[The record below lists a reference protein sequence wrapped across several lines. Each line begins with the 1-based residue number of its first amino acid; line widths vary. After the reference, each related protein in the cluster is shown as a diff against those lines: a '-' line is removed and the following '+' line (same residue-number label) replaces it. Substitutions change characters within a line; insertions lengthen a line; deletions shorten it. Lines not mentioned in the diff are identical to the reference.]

1 MHAEENMIP
10 RCRHR
15 FIAFVTL
22 FALLLPLIPVTATAS
37 SADAATVGAIHV
49 WDTATDAVP
58 RFESAPCSFPLT
70 TGQTEGTNVTCG
82 FVVVPEDHANP
93 TGRTIRLATAQFKAT
108 GKYPD
113 PEPIVYLEG
122 GPGAAAIGMSTAA
135 FAARFS
141 ASRDFV
147 IFDQRGTGR
156 SEPSLACSEL
166 QSQSALNVSL
176 ADSERQRIDQLFQC
190 RDRLVGKGINLSAY
204 TTDQNA
210 ADVNDLRIALGYDTI
225 DLLGVSYGTRLA
237 LTVMRDFPQAIHS
250 VVLDSVS
257 ALQVDSYAQYAVS
270 FDRALNLLFSSCAAA
285 DTCNAAFPNLKADF
299 SQVVAQLD
307 ANPATVSVIDKN
319 GKPVSYVTNGWRFI
333 NVMQGW
339 LYSSYRLRYLPML
352 IEQLKAGDTTLLTYF
367 DKLALASGNA
377 TSSGM
382 VYSVRCSD
390 YAPFGSAETTTAAA
404 QGLLPEIRDDYMPQ
418 ERDVF
423 TICAQWP
430 TKSAD
435 PVDHQ
440 PVTSDIPTLVL
451 ASQNDPVTPP
461 AFSQMAA
468 QTLSRSFFVETP
480 GIGHSILGNG
490 GTCAVT
496 IIGRF
501 FATPTRKP
509 NTDCISAF
517 GVTYVTTGK
526 IYVTP
531 PPMTIDPTMR
541 YTATIV
547 TNKGTMNLQLYADV
561 APLAVNNF
569 VFLANDH
576 FYDGVPFHRVLP
588 GLLAQTGDLT
598 GAGVGGPGYMFTDD
612 PVPDNLNYDRGTVA
626 MASRDPSATGSQ
638 FFLCA
643 DSLHEQA
650 RTFTIF
656 GKVTDGLDVLDKIVA
671 VPRTYGLDGA
681 QSKPTEPAFIV
692 SVTIQVQE
700 R

>member
-1 MHAEENMIP
+1 MAP
-10 RCRHR
+10 RYRYR
-15 FIAFVTL
+15 LI
-22 FALLLPLIPVTATAS
+22 ALLALVALSFPLIPRAVAAP
-37 SADAATVGAIHV
+37 SAGAAADGVLHPWDAAS
-49 WDTATDAVP
+49 DTVP
-58 RFESAPCSFPLT
+58 RFESASCSFPLA

-82 FVVVPEDHANP
+82 VVVVPEDHANP
-93 TGRTIRLATAQFKAT
+93 TGPTIRLAATRFKAT
-108 GKYPD
+108 GQYPA

-122 GPGAAAIGMSTAA
+122 GPGIAAIGTSTAA
-135 FAARFS
+135 FAARFT

-166 QSQSALNVSL
+166 QSQSSLNVSL
-176 ADSERQRIDQLFQC
+176 ADSEQQRIDQLFQC
-190 RDRLVGKGINLSAY
+190 RDRLVGTGINLSAY
-204 TTDQNA
+204 TTDQSA
-210 ADVNDLRIALGYDTI
+210 ADVNDLRIALGYDNL

-237 LTVMRDFPQAIHS
+237 LTVMRDFPQAAHS
-250 VVLDSVS
+250 VVLDSVP

-270 FDRALNLLFSSCAAA
+270 FDRALNLLFSSCTAD
-285 DTCNAAFPNLKADF
+285 DTCNTAFPNLKADF

-307 ANPATVSVIDKN
+307 ANPATVSVTDPDT
-319 GKPVSYVTNGWRFI
+319 GKSVSPVTNGWRFM
-333 NVMQGW
+333 NLMQGW

-367 DKLALASGNA
+367 DKLALAGGGS

-390 YAPFGSAETTTAAA
+390 YAPFGSAEATTAAA
-404 QGLLPEIRDDYMPQ
+404 QGLLPEIRDDYMPE

-430 TKSAD
+430 TKPAN

-451 ASQNDPVTPP
+451 ASENDPVTPP

-468 QTLSRSFFVETP
+468 QTLSRSFFVETA
-480 GIGHSILGNG
+480 GIGHSILSNG

-501 FATPTRKP
+501 FAAPTRKP
-509 NTDCISAF
+509 NTDCTSAF

-526 IYVTP
+526 IYLTP
-531 PPMTIDPTMR
+531 PPMTIDPTMQ

-547 TNKGTMNLQLYADV
+547 TNMGTINLQLYADI

-576 FYDGVPFHRVLP
+576 FYDGLPFHRVLP
-588 GLLAQTGDLT
+588 GLLAQTGDPT
-598 GAGVGGPGYMFTDD
+598 GAGVGGPGYTFKDD
-612 PVPDNLNYDRGTVA
+612 PVPDNLNYDRGTVG
-626 MASRDPSATGSQ
+626 MANRDPTATGSQ

-681 QSKPTEPAFIV
+681 QSKPTEPVFIV
-692 SVTIQVQE
+692 SVTVQAQS
-700 R
+700 

>member
-1 MHAEENMIP
+1 MTP

-15 FIAFVTL
+15 RIAFVTL
-22 FALLLPLIPVTATAS
+22 FALLLPLIPVTTAAS
-37 SADAATVGAIHV
+37 SDVVTGGAIHA
-49 WDTATDAVP
+49 WDTTPDTVP
-58 RFESAPCSFPLT
+58 RFESATCSFPLT

-93 TGRTIRLATAQFKAT
+93 TGPTIRLATARFTAT
-108 GKYPD
+108 GKYPA

-135 FAARFS
+135 FAARFT

-166 QSQSALNVSL
+166 QSQSALNISL
-176 ADSERQRIDQLFQC
+176 ADSEQQRIDQLFQC

-204 TTDQNA
+204 MTDQNA
-210 ADVNDLRIALGYDTI
+210 ADVNDLRVALGYDTL
-225 DLLGVSYGTRLA
+225 DVLGVSYGTRLA

-250 VVLDSVS
+250 VVLDSVP

-270 FDRALNLLFSSCAAA
+270 FDRALNLLFSSCAAD
-285 DTCNAAFPNLKADF
+285 DTCNTAFPHLKADF

-307 ANPATVSVIDKN
+307 ANPTTVRVTAPRTGTPI
-319 GKPVSYVTNGWRFI
+319 SYVTNGWRFM
-333 NVMQGW
+333 NLMQGW

-367 DKLALASGNA
+367 DKLALAGGGS

-390 YAPFGSAETTTAAA
+390 YAPFGSAESTTAAA
-404 QGLLPEIRDDYMPQ
+404 QGLLPEIRDDYMPE

-423 TICAQWP
+423 AICAQWP
-430 TKSAD
+430 TKPAN

-451 ASQNDPVTPP
+451 ASENDPVTPP

-468 QTLSRSFFVETP
+468 QTLSRSFVVETP
-480 GIGHSILGNG
+480 GIGHSILSNG
-490 GTCAVT
+490 GTCAVN

-501 FATPTRKP
+501 FAAPTRKP
-509 NTDCISAF
+509 NTDCTSAL

-526 IYVTP
+526 IYAAA
-531 PPMTIDPTMR
+531 PPMTIDPTR
-541 YTATIV
+541 QYTATII
-547 TNKGTMNLQLYADV
+547 TNKGTMNLQLFADV
-561 APLAVNNF
+561 APRAVTNF
-569 VFLANDH
+569 AFLANDH

-588 GLLAQTGDLT
+588 GLLAQTGDPT
-598 GAGVGGPGYMFTDD
+598 GAGVGGPGYTFTDD
-612 PVPDNLNYDRGTVA
+612 PVPATLNYDRGVVA
-626 MASRDPSATGSQ
+626 MANRDPTATGSQ

-656 GKVTDGLDVLDKIVA
+656 GKVTDGLDVLDTIVA

-681 QSKPTEPAFIV
+681 QTKPTEPVFIV
-692 SVTIQVQE
+692 SVTVQAQD
-700 R
+700 